1 MDNRLLELIKD
12 CIRKDDMHPFY
23 VNEKWKKKRLE
34 IMQRDHFECQKCRGR
49 GKIKILKSNSSHR
62 DQRAYVHHIRH
73 LKDYPELALTDSNLV
88 TLCFSCHEEEHI
100 DERNLFRKNKK
111 GFTNEEKW

>member
-1 MDNRLLELIKD
+1 MKDRMMVLLDECIK
-12 CIRKDDMHPFY
+12 KDDMHAFY
-23 VNEKWKKKRLE
+23 ISNEWKKKRLR
-34 IMQRDHFECQKCRGR
+34 IMERDHYECQKCRGR
-49 GKIKILKSNSSHR
+49 GKIKILKPNSSRR

-100 DERNLFRKNKK
+100 DERNLFRKNKE